1 MSYTNISVSLINE
14 IMENISH
21 SPRMDTSGNID
32 VMMTLHSLIAS
43 VGIVANITVV
53 IAFMNHR
60 KLRRKIPNIFIINQ
74 VSNVDFVSPSKRS
87 QDLNNVDMIPYSHTC
102 ALFMLIN

>member
-1 MSYTNISVSLINE
+1 MSYFNVSVSLINE
-14 IMENISH
+14 TMENMSH
-21 SPRMDTSGNID
+21 YPQMDTSDKID

-53 IAFMNHR
+53 IAFMNHG

-74 VSNVDFVSPSKRS
+74 VSNVDV
-87 QDLNNVDMIPYSHTC
+87 V
-102 ALFMLIN
+102 

>member
-1 MSYTNISVSLINE
+1 MSYFNFSISLINE
-14 IMENISH
+14 AMENMSH
-21 SPRMDTSGNID
+21 SPPMDTSDKID

-53 IAFMNHR
+53 IAFVNHR

-74 VSNVDFVSPSKRS
+74 VGNGDF
-87 QDLNNVDMIPYSHTC
+87 
-102 ALFMLIN
+102 

>member
-1 MSYTNISVSLINE
+1 MNYFNSSMSLINE
-14 IMENISH
+14 NMENMSH
-21 SPRMDTSGNID
+21 SPPMDTSDKID

-53 IAFMNHR
+53 IAFVNHR

-74 VSNVDFVSPSKRS
+74 VGNGDFVSTSKK
-87 QDLNNVDMIPYSHTC
+87 
-102 ALFMLIN
+102 A

>member
-1 MSYTNISVSLINE
+1 MTYFDSSMSFINETMENMSY
-14 IMENISH
+14 
-21 SPRMDTSGNID
+21 SPQVETSDKID

-53 IAFMNHR
+53 IALVNHR

-74 VSNVDFVSPSKRS
+74 VGNGDFVSTSKR
-87 QDLNNVDMIPYSHTC
+87 
-102 ALFMLIN
+102 A

>member
-1 MSYTNISVSLINE
+1 MSLINE
-14 IMENISH
+14 NMENMSH
-21 SPRMDTSGNID
+21 SPPMDTSDKID

-53 IAFMNHR
+53 IAFVNHR

-74 VSNVDFVSPSKRS
+74 VGNEDFVSTSKK
-87 QDLNNVDMIPYSHTC
+87 
-102 ALFMLIN
+102 A